1 MPMLK
6 IWFLF
11 SDWCGCETIVT
22 KEVQFKGVWRNNA
35 GNSDGIGSVNEMY
48 CSRAEKIHAYIAYFI
63 FYEKALFD
71 ASFFYWKKIKKRLNT
86 ALFYGA
92 WKNVQRKK

>member
-1 MPMLK
+1 M
-6 IWFLF
+6 
-11 SDWCGCETIVT
+11 
-22 KEVQFKGVWRNNA
+22 WRNNA

-71 ASFFYWKKIKKRLNT
+71 APFFYWKKIKKRLNT

-92 WKNVQRKK
+92 WKNVQRKKWGGRKIFKFFPIPEKMPIIWQKSS

>member
-22 KEVQFKGVWRNNA
+22 KEVRLKKKFLKGCE
-35 GNSDGIGSVNEMY
+35 GIML
-48 CSRAEKIHAYIAYFI
+48 A
-63 FYEKALFD
+63 
-71 ASFFYWKKIKKRLNT
+71 T
-86 ALFYGA
+86 AIGLG
-92 WKNVQRKK
+92 V